1 MTASAVCLV
10 TEMTASAVC
19 LVMDEDLEATYAAY
33 LAATGRG
40 NVLYE
45 RAARQFFVRW
55 PDPQMWANEPLA
67 IRLATDKHTRPLL
80 TFLMLH
86 ARLRPGY
93 DYLVARKL
101 TPLWRE
107 LPGSHHAADL
117 QRFVAATVELGYA
130 QPVARGVGSQV
141 VARLLIQTDRG
152 LDGLQAADLDELVA
166 ALVERERRSG
176 VGWRHYRTALHAAR
190 TALFH
195 LGVLAVPPPNPH
207 EALRQSFQRRL
218 RDASEP
224 LRPRMVAYLD
234 RLTAT
239 HARGTVSGIATR
251 LGHFARHLAMVDPDL
266 GSLAGLDRQRH
277 IESYLTTVAAATRPV
292 DGRPISISERR
303 ARIISVNR
311 FLADITEWGWPDAP
325 ARQLLFPRDVPRLPR
340 PLPRYLPADVD
351 RQLAAALHASPN
363 RQRALA
369 LLLQRA
375 CGLRVGELVDLEL
388 DCVHEVEGHGVWLKV
403 PLGKL
408 ATERMVPID
417 DETLML
423 IDELVTL
430 RSPGRPLPHPRNG
443 RPVEFLLT
451 HHGGRVSTSTLQKEL
466 RATSLAAGLEPAT
479 PHQLRHTY
487 ATAMVNAGVPL
498 QTLMVLLGH
507 VSAEMSLRYGR
518 LFDATVRDDYERA
531 LSQAK
536 AHLGGPVLPPAQA
549 NQLPLAGDWKDAP
562 AIKARMAGGYCIRT
576 PAQGSC
582 AYANICEHC
591 PNYRSDTT
599 FLPILATQKADT
611 EKLAADAQA
620 RGWIDEAGRHLQLIE
635 RLDALISHNQ
645 AS

>member
-1 MTASAVCLV
+1 MATTLASVATADSGELA
-10 TEMTASAVC
+10 AA
-19 LVMDEDLEATYAAY
+19 YAAY
-33 LAATGRG
+33 LAATRRG
-40 NVLYE
+40 NVAYD
-45 RAARQFFVRW
+45 RAARKFFTRW
-55 PDPQMWANEPLA
+55 PEPQAWADEPLA
-67 IRLATDKHTRPLL
+67 TRLATDKHTRPVV

-86 ARLRPGY
+86 ASLRPGY

-107 LPGSHHAADL
+107 LPDSGYALDL
-117 QRFVAATVELGYA
+117 ERFVAATVELGYT

-141 VARLLIQTDRG
+141 VARLLIQTGRPLEQLRSD
-152 LDGLQAADLDELVA
+152 DLDELRDALA
-166 ALVERERRSG
+166 ARQRRTG
-176 VGWRHYRTALHAAR
+176 VGWRHYQTALHAAR

-195 LGVLAVPPPNPH
+195 LGVLVAPPLDPY
-207 EALRQSFQRRL
+207 EAYRQSWQRRL
-218 RDASEP
+218 RDASDA
-224 LRPRMVAYLD
+224 LRPRFVAYLE

-251 LGHFARHLAMVDPDL
+251 LGHFARHLAAIDPGL
-266 GSLAGLDRQRH
+266 AHLAGLGRQQH
-277 IESYLTTVAAATRPV
+277 IETYLASVATATRPV
-292 DGRPISISERR
+292 DGQPIGMSERR
-303 ARIISVNR
+303 ARIITVNR

-351 RQLAAALHASPN
+351 RRLAAALHANTN

-375 CGLRVGELVDLEL
+375 CGLRIGELVDLEL
-388 DCVHEVEGHGVWLKV
+388 DCVHEVGDQGAWLKV

-417 DETLML
+417 DETLAL

-430 RSPGRPLPHPRNG
+430 RSPGRPLPHPRHG

-451 HHGGRVSTSTLQKEL
+451 HHGARLSTSTLQKEL
-466 RATSLAAGLEPAT
+466 RATALAAGLEPVT

-507 VSAEMSLRYGR
+507 VSANMSLRYGR
-518 LFDATVRDDYERA
+518 LFDTTVRTDYERA
-531 LSQAK
+531 LTQAK
-536 AHLGGPVLPPAQA
+536 AHLGGPVLPPASPS
-549 NQLPLAGDWKDAP
+549 QLPIAGDWKDTP

-591 PNYRSDTT
+591 PNYRSDPT
-599 FLPILATQKADT
+599 FLPILATQKTDA
-611 EKLAADAQA
+611 EALAADAQA
-620 RGWIDEAGRHLQLIE
+620 RGWIDEADRHLRLIE
-635 RLDALISHNQ
+635 RLDAIMGDTQ

>member
-1 MTASAVCLV
+1 MAAIPVRAVLD
-10 TEMTASAVC
+10 AP
-19 LVMDEDLEATYAAY
+19 DNLEAAYAAY

-45 RAARQFFVRW
+45 RSARQFLHRW
-55 PDPQMWANEPLA
+55 PDPQAWAGEPLET
-67 IRLATDKHTRPLL
+67 RLSADKHTRPLL

-86 ARLRPGY
+86 GGLRPGY

-107 LPGSHHAADL
+107 LPGSMYATDL
-117 QRFVAATVELGYA
+117 QRFVTATVELGYA

-141 VARLLIQTDRG
+141 MARLLIQTGRG
-152 LDGLQAADLDELVA
+152 IDGLEDTDLDKLRS
-166 ALVERERRSG
+166 ALIERERRSG
-176 VGWRHYRTALHAAR
+176 IGWRHYRGALHAAR

-195 LGVLAVPPPNPH
+195 LGVLTAPPPNPH
-207 EALRQSFQRRL
+207 EASRQSFERRL
-218 RDASEP
+218 HAASEP
-224 LRPRMVAYLD
+224 LRPRLVAYLE

-239 HARGTVSGIATR
+239 HARGTIGGIATR
-251 LGHFARHLAMVDPDL
+251 LGHFARHLATVDPGL
-266 GSLAGLDRQRH
+266 GSLAELDRQRH
-277 IESYLTTVAAATRPV
+277 IETYLSAVAAATRPV
-292 DGRPISISERR
+292 DGRPISVSERR
-303 ARIISVNR
+303 ARIISINR

-351 RQLAAALHASPN
+351 RRLVAALHANPN

-375 CGLRVGELVDLEL
+375 CGLRIGELVDLEL
-388 DCVHEVEGHGVWLKV
+388 DCVHEVQGHGAWLKV

-417 DETLML
+417 EQTVAL
-423 IDELVTL
+423 IDELAAL
-430 RSPGRPLPHPRNG
+430 RSPGRPLPHPSHG

-451 HHGGRVSTSTLQKEL
+451 HHGTRVSTSTLQKEL
-466 RATSLAAGLEPAT
+466 RATALAAGLEPVT
-479 PHQLRHTY
+479 PHQLRHTF

-507 VSAEMSLRYGR
+507 VSAQMSLRYGR

-531 LSQAK
+531 LTQAK
-536 AHLGGPVLPPAQA
+536 AHLGGPVLPPAQT
-549 NQLPLAGDWKDAP
+549 NRLPLAGDWKDAP

-576 PAQGSC
+576 LAQGSC

-591 PNYRSDTT
+591 PNYRSDPT
-599 FLPILATQKADT
+599 FLAILATQKADA
-611 EKLAADAQA
+611 EQLAADAQA
-620 RGWIDEAGRHLQLIE
+620 RGWIDEADRHLQLIE
-635 RLDALISHNQ
+635 RLDALISHNR

>member
-1 MTASAVCLV
+1 MAANPVGLV
-10 TEMTASAVC
+10 RDVP
-19 LVMDEDLEATYAAY
+19 DDLAAAYAAY
-33 LAATGRG
+33 LADTGRG

-45 RAARQFFVRW
+45 RSARQFLNRW
-55 PDPQMWANEPLA
+55 PDPQAWASEPLET
-67 IRLATDKHTRPLL
+67 RLSADKHTRPLL

-86 ARLRPGY
+86 AGLRPGY
-93 DYLVARKL
+93 DYLVTRKL

-107 LPGSHHAADL
+107 LPGSAYAADL

-141 VARLLIQTDRG
+141 MARLLIQTGRG
-152 LDGLQAADLDELVA
+152 LDGLQDTDLDELTA
-166 ALVERERRSG
+166 ALIARERRSG
-176 VGWRHYRTALHAAR
+176 IGWAHYRQALHAAR

-195 LGVLAVPPPNPH
+195 LGVLTVPPPNPH
-207 EALRQSFQRRL
+207 EALRQSFERRL
-218 RDASEP
+218 HAAAEP
-224 LRPRMVAYLD
+224 LRPRLVAYLE

-239 HARGTVSGIATR
+239 HARGTISGIATR
-251 LGHFARHLAMVDPDL
+251 LGHFARHLATVDPEL
-266 GSLAGLDRQRH
+266 GSLAELDRQRH
-277 IESYLTTVAAATRPV
+277 IETYLSAVAAATRPV
-292 DGRPISISERR
+292 DGLPISVSERR

-351 RQLAAALHASPN
+351 RQLVAALHASPN

-388 DCVHEVEGHGVWLKV
+388 DCVHEVAGHGVWLKV

-408 ATERMVPID
+408 DTERMVPID
-417 DETLML
+417 DETVML
-423 IDELVTL
+423 IDELAAL
-430 RSPGRPLPHPRNG
+430 RSPGRPLPHPGHG

-451 HHGGRVSTSTLQKEL
+451 HHGSRVSTSTLQKEL
-466 RATSLAAGLEPAT
+466 RATALAAGLEPVS
-479 PHQLRHTY
+479 PHQLRHTF

-507 VSAEMSLRYGR
+507 VSAQMSLRYGR

-531 LSQAK
+531 LTQAK
-536 AHLGGPVLPPAQA
+536 AHLGGPVLPPAET
-549 NQLPLAGDWKDAP
+549 NRLPLAGDWKDAP
-562 AIKARMAGGYCIRT
+562 AIKTRMAGGYCIRT
-576 PAQGSC
+576 LAQGSC

-591 PNYRSDTT
+591 PNYRSDPT
-599 FLPILATQKADT
+599 FLAILATQKADAAA
-611 EKLAADAQA
+611 LAADAQA
-620 RGWIDEAGRHLQLIE
+620 RGWIDEADRHLQLIE

>member
-1 MTASAVCLV
+1 MAANPVGLV
-10 TEMTASAVC
+10 RDVP
-19 LVMDEDLEATYAAY
+19 DDLAAAYAAY
-33 LAATGRG
+33 LADTGRG

-45 RAARQFFVRW
+45 RSARQFLHRW
-55 PDPQMWANEPLA
+55 PDPQAWASEPLET
-67 IRLATDKHTRPLL
+67 RLSADKHTRPLL

-86 ARLRPGY
+86 AGLRPGY
-93 DYLVARKL
+93 DYLVTRKL

-107 LPGSHHAADL
+107 LPGSAYAADL

-141 VARLLIQTDRG
+141 MARLLIQTGRG
-152 LDGLQAADLDELVA
+152 LDGLQDTDLDELTA
-166 ALVERERRSG
+166 ALIAREQRSG
-176 VGWRHYRTALHAAR
+176 IGWRHYRVALHAAR

-195 LGVLAVPPPNPH
+195 LGVLTVPPPNPH
-207 EALRQSFQRRL
+207 EALRQSFERRL
-218 RDASEP
+218 HAAAEP
-224 LRPRMVAYLD
+224 LRPRLVAYLE

-239 HARGTVSGIATR
+239 HARGTISGIATR
-251 LGHFARHLAMVDPDL
+251 LGHFARHLATVDPEL
-266 GSLAGLDRQRH
+266 GSLAELDRQRH
-277 IESYLTTVAAATRPV
+277 IETYLSAVAAATRPV
-292 DGRPISISERR
+292 DGLPISVSERR

-351 RQLAAALHASPN
+351 RQLVAALHASPN

-388 DCVHEVEGHGVWLKV
+388 DCVHEVAGHGVWLKV

-408 ATERMVPID
+408 DTERMVPID
-417 DETLML
+417 DETVML
-423 IDELVTL
+423 IDELAAL
-430 RSPGRPLPHPRNG
+430 RSPGRPLPHPGHG

-451 HHGGRVSTSTLQKEL
+451 HHGSRVSTSTLQKEL
-466 RATSLAAGLEPAT
+466 RATALAAGLEPVS
-479 PHQLRHTY
+479 PHQLRHTF

-507 VSAEMSLRYGR
+507 VSAQMSLRYGR

-531 LSQAK
+531 LTQAK
-536 AHLGGPVLPPAQA
+536 AHLGGPVLPPAET
-549 NQLPLAGDWKDAP
+549 NRLPLAGDWKDAP
-562 AIKARMAGGYCIRT
+562 AIKTRMAGGYCIRT
-576 PAQGSC
+576 LAQGSC

-591 PNYRSDTT
+591 PNYRSDPT
-599 FLPILATQKADT
+599 FLAILATQKADAAA
-611 EKLAADAQA
+611 LAADAQA
-620 RGWIDEAGRHLQLIE
+620 RGWIDEADRHLQLIE